1 MTPDF
6 LPWLRGDLSAP
17 ERIWSALAPLLMIG
31 CYFFL
36 GLVVYLIRRPIK
48 GRYRD
53 AELEARGTS
62 ILLGAET
69 RAFFAWLVRP
79 LWELLRVMRVPPDAI
94 TTLSVLLAAA
104 AGVSVAFG
112 RFTLGGWLYLFA
124 GVCDFLDGRI
134 ARITNR
140 ATPAGAALDSILDRY
155 AESVVM
161 IGLAWYYRGS
171 WVLAVVLASMLGSL
185 MVSYIRARGEGLGVD
200 VKVGVMQRPERL
212 VLLGASMAF
221 APVLEAMLVPTD
233 PHPLHRLTVW
243 ALVFLALA
251 ANATAAVRLVHVL
264 RALTPPEDK
273 HPEAFSFGPGGL
285 GRNVIAAV
293 VATAVD
299 FTAVNILVSGLSMS
313 PGLATGLGCVVGGIV
328 NFTINRFWV
337 FQSGGAPLSEGSRY
351 TLVSA
356 SSALLNAGGVAV
368 AMFIPDLNYR
378 IAWIL
383 VRGVVFLGWNFP
395 LQRDYVFAQTPEPA
409 EPAPAEAS

>member
-1 MTPDF
+1 MS
-6 LPWLRGDLSAP
+6 WLSGDLTTP
-17 ERIWSALAPLLMIG
+17 GRIWSALAPLLMIG
-31 CYFFL
+31 SYFFL
-36 GLVVYLIRRPIK
+36 GLSVYLIRRPLK

-62 ILLGAET
+62 VLLGAET

-79 LWELLRVMRVPPDAI
+79 IWELLRVMRVPPDAI

-134 ARITNR
+134 ARTTGR

-200 VKVGVMQRPERL
+200 VKVGIMQRPERL
-212 VLLGASMAF
+212 VLLGGSMAF
-221 APVLEAMLVPTD
+221 APVLEALLVPTD
-233 PHPLHRLTVW
+233 PHPMHRLTVW
-243 ALVFLALA
+243 ALVFLAVA

-264 RALTPPEDK
+264 RALTPVEQQ
-273 HPEAFSFGPGGL
+273 HPEAFSFKQGGL
-285 GRNVIAAV
+285 GRNVIAAF
-293 VATAVD
+293 VATVLD
-299 FTAVNILVSGLSMS
+299 FIAVNIFVGALGLSPS
-313 PGLATGLGCVVGGIV
+313 LATGLGCVVGGVV

-337 FQSGGAPLSEGSRY
+337 FKSQGAPLGEGSRY
-351 TLVSA
+351 FLVSA

-368 AMFIPDLNYR
+368 ALFIPGLNYR
-378 IAWIL
+378 IAWAL
-383 VRGVVFLGWNFP
+383 VRGIVFLGWNFP
-395 LQRDYVFAQTPEPA
+395 LQRDYVFNHGTPAA
-409 EPAPAEAS
+409 EPTPVESAS